1 MNIKLVEVLNN
12 YELLL
17 LFKEK
22 SYCQRGEKNMGNDLL
37 QTNGLFELR
46 REREREKQ
54 NRFDTKL
61 TYFLTNLKLTYSSKT
76 LTHVHFLKIVVIQF
90 VANFFQKNI
99 VNFIFLK
106 FLGRIALG

>member
-46 REREREKQ
+46 REREREK
-54 NRFDTKL
+54 
-61 TYFLTNLKLTYSSKT
+61 
-76 LTHVHFLKIVVIQF
+76 
-90 VANFFQKNI
+90 
-99 VNFIFLK
+99 
-106 FLGRIALG
+106 